1 MKCKRYNLIEI
12 ALSIAILALGLTA
25 IVSLFPLG
33 FQEIGDSIG
42 ETYSSM
48 AADSMIAYVAREA
61 YRDWDIIEDNDNV
74 PTSKPNITDTGIL
87 DPGAWE
93 DAAEGDIYVITDENA
108 TPSTTNGI
116 YGLMLTSG
124 DDNSI
129 TDFTGEALLWKSK
142 IQDVRAAGE
151 TIDLEYNEA
160 AALHLEISWP
170 VEKPYAQRKKNTFYF
185 ELFNY
190 NQ

>member
-1 MKCKRYNLIEI
+1 MRYKKYNLIEI

-42 ETYSSM
+42 ETYSSLV
-48 AADSMIAYVAREA
+48 ADSMMAYVSREA
-61 YRDWDIIEDNDNV
+61 YSDWNALDTI
-74 PTSKPNITDTGIL
+74 PTSKSSTVL
-87 DPGAWE
+87 DNTSGWSKL
-93 DAAEGDIYVITDENA
+93 EGDIYDPGEG
-108 TPSTTNGI
+108 NGI

-124 DDNSI
+124 SNSSI

-142 IQDVRAAGE
+142 IKNLRAAGVSIAE
-151 TIDLEYNEA
+151 LPYSDAT
-160 AALHLEISWP
+160 ALHLEISWP
-170 VEKPYAQRKKNTFYF
+170 VEKPYGQRKKNTYYF

>member
-1 MKCKRYNLIEI
+1 MRYKKYNLIEI

-61 YRDWDIIEDNDNV
+61 YSDWTILDNV
-74 PTSKPNITDTGIL
+74 PTAEPSTVLTSTTGWTKL
-87 DPGAWE
+87 
-93 DAAEGDIYVITDENA
+93 EGDIYDPDEG
-108 TPSTTNGI
+108 PGI

-142 IQDVRAAGE
+142 VQNIRAAGE
-151 TIDLEYNEA
+151 TIAELPYDDA

-170 VEKPYAQRKKNTFYF
+170 VEKPYDQRKKNTYYF

-190 NQ
+190 N